1 MNKLKSVWQE
11 TVKTIKQFPVEFA
24 FGATMFV
31 LMFVADVLGC
41 KAYCSHIYN
50 VAAFAF
56 QLLVIIYTL
65 HKILISKQQARTQA
79 GVQSAKRSAARS
91 TNTCLEIPLY
101 SIIFLFHSFAFY

>member
-24 FGATMFV
+24 FGSSMFV
-31 LMFVADVLGC
+31 LMFVAVVLGGPQDKDLSVAC

-65 HKILISKQQARTQA
+65 HKILISKQKARTQA
-79 GVQSAKRSAARS
+79 VAQSGTQNGVQ
-91 TNTCLEIPLY
+91 T
-101 SIIFLFHSFAFY
+101 